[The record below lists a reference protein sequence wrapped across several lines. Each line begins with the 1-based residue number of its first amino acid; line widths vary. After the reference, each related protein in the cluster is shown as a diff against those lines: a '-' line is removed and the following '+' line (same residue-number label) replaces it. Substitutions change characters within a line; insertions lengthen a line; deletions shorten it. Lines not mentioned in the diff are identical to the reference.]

1 MIFFYQ
7 NVIHK
12 VHSFCNSMIC
22 SAGKEAKNNTVL
34 CKPLN
39 FSDQL
44 ICEKIIK
51 FPGETYRKLLC
62 ISLNKDEFD
71 NGDGEK

>member
-1 MIFFYQ
+1 
-7 NVIHK
+7 
-12 VHSFCNSMIC
+12 MIC
-22 SAGKEAKNNTVL
+22 SAGKEAKNNTVHVL

-44 ICEKIIK
+44 IREKIIK

-62 ISLNKDEFD
+62 ISLNKDEVD